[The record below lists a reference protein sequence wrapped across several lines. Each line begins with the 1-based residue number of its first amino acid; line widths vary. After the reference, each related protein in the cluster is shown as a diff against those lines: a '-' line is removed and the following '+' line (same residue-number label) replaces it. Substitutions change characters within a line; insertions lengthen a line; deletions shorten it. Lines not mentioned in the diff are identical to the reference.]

1 MERLTV
7 IQRMQK
13 DLDWLYNTARDNGER
28 KAISFVEDVLDNWF
42 DAELKLKAEEE
53 DAAKG

>member
-13 DLDWLYNTARDNGER
+13 DLDWLYDTARDNGER
-28 KAISFVEDVLDNWF
+28 KAISFVEDVIDNWF

-53 DAAKG
+53 DAAKR